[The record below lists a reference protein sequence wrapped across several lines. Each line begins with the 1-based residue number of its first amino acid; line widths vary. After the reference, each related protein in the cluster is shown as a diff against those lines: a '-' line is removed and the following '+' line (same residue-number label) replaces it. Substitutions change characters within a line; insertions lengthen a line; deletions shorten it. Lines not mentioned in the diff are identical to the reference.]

1 MLRGMLIAIGAFA
14 CAALSEAAGEPSRSN
29 DVCGLERAVIEER
42 SNRALEACAERGDA
56 DAMTRLGFL
65 YWTAA
70 AAERCEYT
78 FSLTRG
84 GPGREACRLDD
95 PAEFGFP
102 SSMTLEALRA
112 EGRRW
117 VEAAAERGNAEAQN
131 EIGLAHLVGDF
142 GVSVD
147 YAAARRWL
155 EASVANGDSIAP
167 YNLSR
172 IYFGG
177 LGVVTSTARGEEL
190 LRMSATGGYLAA
202 RCALAAWLA
211 QDTNPARRGEA
222 QTIRSA
228 IARERENCASDM
240 IPDEMRLNHFRGAQ

>member
-1 MLRGMLIAIGAFA
+1 MFRVALVAIGVLASVTLSQ
-14 CAALSEAAGEPSRSN
+14 AAAEPTRSR
-29 DVCGLERAVIEER
+29 DECGLERAAIEDQT
-42 SNRALEACAERGDA
+42 NRALEACAERGDA

-78 FSLTRG
+78 FSMMRG
-84 GPGREACRLDD
+84 GPSSETCRLDD

-102 SSMTLEALRA
+102 STMTLEALRA

-117 VEAAAERGNAEAQN
+117 VEGAAERGNAEAQN
-131 EIGLAHLVGDF
+131 EIGLAYLVGDF
-142 GVSVD
+142 GVPVD

-155 EASVANGDSIAP
+155 EASVASGDEIGA

-177 LGVVTSTARGEEL
+177 LGVEASNARGEEL
-190 LRMSATGGYLAA
+190 LRIAAAGGYLAA
-202 RCALAAWLA
+202 RCALAAWLTPDA
-211 QDTNPARRGEA
+211 DAARRREA
-222 QTIRSA
+222 QAIRNGIS
-228 IARERENCASDM
+228 REGEYCAPDM
-240 IPDEMRLNHFRGAQ
+240 VMDEMRLNHFREAQ